1 MPYYNLTYKSLA
13 VPLLVQTGSLDFWFS
28 KAEVQEHL
36 RVFRD
41 SPPGHKY
48 GLVLAGADHFFGELF
63 CWPDWPMESNATARR
78 PAQIE
83 QFEAL
88 QVIVAAFL
96 QAYNTPL
103 PPDRRALWAMQT
115 LEGMACRRG
124 PVQLLLR

>member
-1 MPYYNLTYKSLA
+1 ML
-13 VPLLVQTGSLDFWFS
+13 VPGGGGNP
-28 KAEVQEHL
+28 
-36 RVFRD
+36 
-41 SPPGHKY
+41 SPATTNTAPSPRP
-48 GLVLAGADHFFGELF
+48 FFLSNR
-63 CWPDWPMESNATARR
+63 PMESNATARR